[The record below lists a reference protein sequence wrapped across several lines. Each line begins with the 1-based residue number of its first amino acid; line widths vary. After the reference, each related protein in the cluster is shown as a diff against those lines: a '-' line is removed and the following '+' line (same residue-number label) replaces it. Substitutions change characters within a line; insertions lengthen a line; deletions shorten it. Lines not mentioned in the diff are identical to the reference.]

1 MELLEQPV
9 VRPTLNLSG
18 MMELVPGTLK
28 LGDSAA
34 LDDPLIPK
42 LT

>member
-28 LGDSAA
+28 LGDYGG
-34 LDDPLIPK
+34 LDQPSH
-42 LT
+42 